1 MHDVAASEGRALTRA
16 GVGAHPEGTLLD
28 RALHLLTGGPADS
41 GSIARDVLG
50 MSVAPEVV
58 ADRLAVA
65 LLGAD
70 PRVRRDHAGR
80 WVLAQ
85 EPAGATTLEDL
96 VFAVV
101 DVETTGSRPGAG
113 DRITEVAVVLVG
125 PGGHSETVFE
135 TLVNPERAIPAA
147 VTRVTQITNT
157 MVRDKPVFAE
167 ITDDLLTAL
176 SGRVFVA
183 HNVQFDWRFL
193 EAEVRRARDLRLD
206 GPRVC
211 TVKLA
216 RRLLPG
222 LKHRGLDSVSRYF
235 GIDIEN
241 RHRAGGDARATARVL
256 LRLLELA
263 AEQGART
270 LEDLGRVDTRAQ
282 RRKTAG
288 PGWMD
293 AI

>member
-1 MHDVAASEGRALTRA
+1 
-16 GVGAHPEGTLLD
+16 LD
-28 RALHLLTGGPADS
+28 RALQMLAGGPADS
-41 GSIARDVLG
+41 ASITRDVLG
-50 MSVAPEVV
+50 LPSAPKLV

-65 LLGAD
+65 LLGPD
-70 PRVRRDHAGR
+70 PRVRRDHVGR
-80 WVLAQ
+80 WILAAGV
-85 EPAGATTLEDL
+85 AGAATLNET
-96 VFAVV
+96 VYAVV

-125 PGGHSETVFE
+125 PGGRCETVLD
-135 TLVNPERAIPAA
+135 TLVNPERPIPAA
-147 VTRVTQITNT
+147 VSRITRITDT
-157 MVRDKPVFAE
+157 MVRDRPVFGE
-167 ITDDLLTAL
+167 IADDLLAAMA
-176 SGRVFVA
+176 GRVFVA

-193 EAEVRRARDLRLD
+193 ESEVRRARDLRLD

-235 GIDIEN
+235 GIEIED
-241 RHRAGGDARATARVL
+241 RHRAGGDARATAAVL
-256 LRLLELA
+256 LRLLALA
-263 AEQGART
+263 EEQGVKT
-270 LEDLGRVDTRAQ
+270 LDELGRVDTRV
-282 RRKTAG
+282 RPRKTAG

>member
-1 MHDVAASEGRALTRA
+1 MPT
-16 GVGAHPEGTLLD
+16 
-28 RALHLLTGGPADS
+28 
-41 GSIARDVLG
+41 
-50 MSVAPEVV
+50 APEVV

-80 WVLAQ
+80 WALAQ
-85 EPAGATTLEDL
+85 EPAGATTLKDL

-101 DVETTGSRPGAG
+101 DVETTGSRPGVG

-125 PGGHSETVFE
+125 PGGRSETVFE
-135 TLVNPERAIPAA
+135 TLVNPERVIPAA

-222 LKHRGLDSVSRYF
+222 LKHRGLDAVSRYF

-270 LEDLGRVDTRAQ
+270 LEDLGRVDTRVR